1 MCVCVCV
8 CVCVCERERERKC
21 ICVCKVM
28 RVERVGVQMLEFDGQ
43 NSCDHFEPVVHPATK
58 TITLPSS
65 SSRQLT
71 VYADTSAEWRYGT
84 FEHRPETEEAHSGK
98 PRRHRLFTEA
108 LRTEYSGGIG
118 KRKKIFFFDFSKKA
132 ENHFKKSGK

>member
-1 MCVCVCV
+1 M
-8 CVCVCERERERKC
+8 
-21 ICVCKVM
+21 CKVM
-28 RVERVGVQMLEFDGQ
+28 RVEREGVQMLEFDGQ
-43 NSCDHFEPVVHPATK
+43 NSCDHFEPVLHPATK

-84 FEHRPETEEAHSGK
+84 FEHRPETEEAHTGK
-98 PRRHRLFTEA
+98 PRRHQLFTEA

-118 KRKKIFFFDFSKKA
+118 KRKKKIFFRF
-132 ENHFKKSGK
+132 FKKSGKSFLKKRKVKKKAEFRRKAED